1 MTGGGGGRGRLAA
14 GGSVRTFGA
23 GGVGRTNAGGTGGGG
38 TGARFTESERLAS
51 LNSGGSSDGRRIR
64 GRPNSTN
71 ACTSNDSA
79 TVTQMARSV
88 LASRGLR
95 SSSG

>member
-1 MTGGGGGRGRLAA
+1 MTGGGAGRGRLVA

-23 GGVGRTNAGGTGGGG
+23 GGVGRTTAGGTGGGG
-38 TGARFTESERLAS
+38 TGARFTESERLPS
-51 LNSGGSSDGRRIR
+51 LNSGGSSDGKRIR

-71 ACTSNDSA
+71 AWTSSDNA
-79 TVTQMARSV
+79 TVTQRARSV

-95 SSSG
+95 SSSS